1 MGLGAGIVERDFEGR
16 SELVRWAAR
25 QNCSFALLVKRS
37 ICGIVKTVV
46 SLPDKLFAVRPLQ
59 KHGVQWIAPAQDT
72 AAVL

>member
-1 MGLGAGIVERDFEGR
+1 MGRT
-16 SELVRWAAR
+16 SELQLRAA
-25 QNCSFALLVKRS
+25 SERS

-72 AAVL
+72 AVVL